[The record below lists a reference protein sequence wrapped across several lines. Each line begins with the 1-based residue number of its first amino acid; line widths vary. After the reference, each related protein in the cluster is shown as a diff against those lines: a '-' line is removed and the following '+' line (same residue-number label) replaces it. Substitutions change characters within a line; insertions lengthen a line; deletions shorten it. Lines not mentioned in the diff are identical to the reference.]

1 MEPMMLLLY
10 LKLQKWENFLFSQ
23 SEKIQIFKFNPN
35 IRLLEEK
42 EIENENYHNDEYL
55 IRYNYKLFYINNN
68 SDTKG
73 DNSINEIKI
82 INIAED
88 VLFNEKNDKKEFI
101 INVIKYD
108 KLLFKNEQ
116 IPLFEIKNKNILN
129 KESLEDILKN
139 TF

>member
-1 MEPMMLLLY
+1 MLLLY

>member
-1 MEPMMLLLY
+1 M
-10 LKLQKWENFLFSQ
+10 
-23 SEKIQIFKFNPN
+23 QIFKLNPN

-88 VLFNEKNDKKEFI
+88 VLIFFQ
-101 INVIKYD
+101 
-108 KLLFKNEQ
+108 LLK
-116 IPLFEIKNKNILN
+116 
-129 KESLEDILKN
+129 
-139 TF
+139 

>member
-1 MEPMMLLLY
+1 MMLLLY

-88 VLFNEKNDKKEFI
+88 VLIFFQ
-101 INVIKYD
+101 
-108 KLLFKNEQ
+108 LLK
-116 IPLFEIKNKNILN
+116 
-129 KESLEDILKN
+129 
-139 TF
+139 